1 MIQFNYKKNNH
12 WRNLI
17 VMILLIIV
25 VTAIIS
31 FFLPKNKGKF
41 FHYEE
46 GKPWLYG
53 QLIAKF
59 DFPIFK
65 TEETIKQERDS
76 ILNNFQPYYHKQ
88 KNIETKKY
96 KGI

>member
-1 MIQFNYKKNNH
+1 M
-12 WRNLI
+12 
-17 VMILLIIV
+17 LLV
-25 VTAIIS
+25 VGVTLFIS
-31 FFLPKNKGKF
+31 FFLPKNKGKL

-76 ILNNFQPYYHKQ
+76 ILKPLYFYLRCSFAYSNRVENALK
-88 KNIETKKY
+88 
-96 KGI
+96 

>member
-1 MIQFNYKKNNH
+1 MIKFKYNTNNS
-12 WRNLI
+12 WSNFVIR
-17 VMILLIIV
+17 MLLV
-25 VTAIIS
+25 VGVTLFIS
-31 FFLPKNKGKF
+31 FFLPKNKGKL

-76 ILNNFQPYYHKQ
+76 ILKHFQPF
-88 KNIETKKY
+88 
-96 KGI
+96 